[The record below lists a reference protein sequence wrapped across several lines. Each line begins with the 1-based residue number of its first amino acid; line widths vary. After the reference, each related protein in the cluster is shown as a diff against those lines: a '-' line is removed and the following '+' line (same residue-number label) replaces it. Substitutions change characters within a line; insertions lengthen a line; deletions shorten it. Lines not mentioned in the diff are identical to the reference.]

1 MKWVKLTLKT
11 LAEAVELVSNML
23 SELGIEGIEVIDN
36 VPITEEEKKAMFID
50 ILPELDTNDKTAFV
64 TFYLN
69 EDDNTDEVVCNIK
82 RELEE
87 LSTFVDV
94 GEGSIEVSETEDVD
108 WINNWKAYF
117 KPFRVDDTIVIKPT
131 WEVLTEQKDTDL
143 VIEIDPGTSFG
154 TGSHETTKLCILG
167 LKKYLEPE
175 MDLLD
180 VGCGSG
186 ILSIIGKKLK
196 AGKVLATDIDPNA
209 VLSAGE
215 NAAVNKV
222 ENEIEFISGDII
234 SDQDI
239 QNKAGFKCY
248 DIAVANILADVI
260 IPLSAEIGSHIKPG
274 GLFISSGIINTKK
287 EQVKGAILEN
297 GFEIIEIN
305 EMGDWVSIV
314 AKKPQAL

>member
-1 MKWVKLTLKT
+1 MRWAKLTLKT

-50 ILPELDTNDKTAFV
+50 ILPELDTDDKTAFV

-69 EDDNTDEVVCNIK
+69 EEDNTDEVISNIK

-87 LSTFVDV
+87 LSSFVDV
-94 GEGSIEVSETEDVD
+94 GEGTIEVSETEDVD

-131 WEVLTEQKDTDL
+131 WEVLTEQNENDL

-167 LKKYLEPE
+167 IKKYLRPD

-215 NAAVNKV
+215 NAAVNKI

-234 SDQDI
+234 SDQEI
-239 QNKAGFKCY
+239 QSRVGTECY

-260 IPLSAEIGSHIKPG
+260 IPLSAEIGRHLKPG
-274 GLFISSGIINTKK
+274 GLFISSGIINMKK
-287 EQVKGAILEN
+287 EQVKNAVIEN
-297 GFEIIEIN
+297 GLEILEIN

-314 AKKPQAL
+314 AKRPVNL